1 MARLSVDLGATLA
14 GQGHAWLEASVGD
27 CFPLDPTAE
36 SPITHRHVVVARGR
50 DCADVPPLKGVYQG
64 GPARGLTVAVELT
77 RASLDLP
84 DRALRSR
91 RA

>member
-1 MARLSVDLGATLA
+1 
-14 GQGHAWLEASVGD
+14 
-27 CFPLDPTAE
+27 
-36 SPITHRHVVVARGR
+36 VARGR

-64 GPARGLTVAVELT
+64 GPACGLTVAVELT